1 MIKKQIIWVLWGMW
15 PYASLRCYELIL
27 NESKKYS
34 NWIKNN
40 DFPHIF
46 IDNIPVK
53 ELTNSLESINETILT
68 VKNEYERLKNSWINI
83 FIMSCN
89 TMHLYYDK
97 IFLDNNLCNLS
108 LIDELAYKL
117 VNDWYKKVWILWSI
131 NTIKSWLY
139 SKTLIKHWIKSIVIE
154 NDFILEKINNIIL
167 KIIWWDFI
175 LCDFDK
181 DLLIHCLELFRK
193 KWATGIVLWCTE
205 LPIAFNNIKTDL
217 VLYDPLIL
225 TIKRACEIY
234 YNK

>member
-1 MIKKQIIWVLWGMW
+1 MIKKQIIGVLGGMG

-34 NWIKNN
+34 NGIKNN

-68 VKNEYERLKNSWINI
+68 VKNEYERLKNSGINI

-117 VNDWYKKVWILWSI
+117 VNDGYKKVGILGSI
-131 NTIKSWLY
+131 NTIKSGLY
-139 SKTLIKHWIKSIVIE
+139 SKTLIKHGIKSIVIE

-167 KIIWWDFI
+167 KIIGGDFI

-193 KWATGIVLWCTE
+193 KGATGIVLGCTE